1 MCIYGAYHN
10 ISFCLF
16 LYISICLFIK
26 LPDYLLPFPWIYVYR
41 HALTSHDII
50 FLFYALLDLI
60 LILLH
65 RHCSIFRTISR
76 SQFDVIYWSTLPG
89 LWLAGW
95 PSRGRL
101 RRVGCQVQSSRAPSS
116 NLTFP
121 GTVTATRRPSD
132 WPSVTL
138 KSHKI
143 TRKTN
148 TGGRCVWNR
157 RGLGVRLPAGLPR
170 RRHDAATTLRQGV
183 APAMWRGA
191 AMRLLLQGQHT
202 AVEASQESV
211 FSWQNKHTGFCSNH
225 SKELI
230 DHDYCLRLVLFAT
243 SPSL

>member
-41 HALTSHDII
+41 HALTSHDIR

-170 RRHDAATTLRQGV
+170 RRHDAATTPPRRFVRASPLPCGEERRC
-183 APAMWRGA
+183 ASSCRGST
-191 AMRLLLQGQHT
+191 RLSKHRR
-202 AVEASQESV
+202 SQYSHGKINILDFV
-211 FSWQNKHTGFCSNH
+211 
-225 SKELI
+225 LI
-230 DHDYCLRLVLFAT
+230 IQK
-243 SPSL
+243 S